1 MHAWNRTPS
10 SARADATIWASR
22 MSWKGRTFDSRREVT
37 FSEIHRRVAWG
48 IVGLLDGTRLGSCH
62 HQSLSRGGR
71 HLSIPSHRIDLRN
84 PECHSGQTHKRG
96 QDTQKGSESFLEGPD
111 TQKGSES
118 FLGVQT

>member
-1 MHAWNRTPS
+1 
-10 SARADATIWASR
+10 
-22 MSWKGRTFDSRREVT
+22 MSWKGRTFDSRRDLT

-84 PECHSGQTHKRG
+84 PECHSSLYFIILAIEPDRSSPNKGPIMLACSSKPKFQTV
-96 QDTQKGSESFLEGPD
+96 F
-111 TQKGSES
+111 
-118 FLGVQT
+118 

>member
-1 MHAWNRTPS
+1 MHALKRTPS

-22 MSWKGRTFDSRREVT
+22 MSWKGRTFDSRRDLT

-84 PECHSGQTHKRG
+84 PECHSDQGR
-96 QDTQKGSESFLEGPD
+96 FCNIV
-111 TQKGSES
+111 
-118 FLGVQT
+118 GVVSTPFRSPGDVGN